1 MYDEIDVYIS
11 RYLKNW
17 SAKYRPP
24 ADGKLRLL
32 RSAGYPP
39 VDEVGVFSH
48 FFTTFANRWS
58 SPGEQLYSQRHWG
71 FIGPYNQSI
80 SLSFH
85 LVTQQ
90 KMAQ

>member
-11 RYLKNW
+11 RCLKNW

-24 ADGKLRLL
+24 ADSKLNIMRA
-32 RSAGYPP
+32 AGYPP
-39 VDEVGVFSH
+39 VDDMGSVAH

-71 FIGPYNQSI
+71 LTGPFNQSI